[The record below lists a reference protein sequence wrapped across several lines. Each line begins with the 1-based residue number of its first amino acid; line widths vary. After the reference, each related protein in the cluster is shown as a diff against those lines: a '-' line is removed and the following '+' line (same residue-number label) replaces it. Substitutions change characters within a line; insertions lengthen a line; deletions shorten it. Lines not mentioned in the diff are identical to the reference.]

1 MTRTGCS
8 TSPHRKVG
16 STRVGVVQKTA
27 GRKFETTA
35 LGHGR
40 LLYSAGLAHRHTGT
54 QAHRHTD
61 TQAHEH
67 GQCHVT
73 FLGQGEVLGGSV
85 VNDDMVDVE
94 TSFYN

>member
-1 MTRTGCS
+1 MFRKRLEGKSKQRPWAMEGCCI
-8 TSPHRKVG
+8 P
-16 STRVGVVQKTA
+16 QDW
-27 GRKFETTA
+27 
-35 LGHGR
+35 
-40 LLYSAGLAHRHTGT
+40 HTG
-54 QAHRHTD
+54 

>member
-54 QAHRHTD
+54 QAH
-61 TQAHEH
+61 EH

-85 VNDDMVDVE
+85 INDDMVDVE